1 MTQSKCQILTKHA
14 HVSLSSGH
22 IPFNMLSF
30 TRCSVVTVWFFFSWY
45 YQRTIAARSFCYDLF
60 FKDVQVHRSGT
71 VVVYV

>member
-30 TRCSVVTVWFFFSWY
+30 TRCSVVTVCFFFRGIIRGLSPHVAFVM
-45 YQRTIAARSFCYDLF
+45 IFF